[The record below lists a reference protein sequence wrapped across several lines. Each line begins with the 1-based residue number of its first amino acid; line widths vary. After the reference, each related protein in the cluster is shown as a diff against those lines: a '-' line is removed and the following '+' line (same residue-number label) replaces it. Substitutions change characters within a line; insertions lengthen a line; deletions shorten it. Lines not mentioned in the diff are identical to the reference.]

1 MSNPNQA
8 LCEAIS
14 GAIGGMI
21 STTFTYPIDVVK
33 TKMQASGTDG
43 SAKFNSAFEYVQHIL
58 RQPGG
63 FQILFVRGLSIKLA
77 WSAVGKF
84 VFYGSYAFLNGYYMS
99 LISRGSAATVR
110 DALIMG
116 YLAEVLTVPCT
127 LPFEAIATRLQTS
140 KGTGAWGAI
149 SNIYNESGIKGFYKS
164 LAAYWILNWQ
174 SAIVNTIFNQF
185 KAWYS
190 KLLPS
195 YASLMPH
202 YTYTFPDPMT
212 FFWFHY
218 EKELN
223 GNQLNPKAIEGN
235 KFSFWIP
242 LFAICFSYASALFAA
257 GYSISA
263 LPRPY
268 RHLTRFCWVQFLVAL
283 DYALC
288 FL

>member
-1 MSNPNQA
+1 
-8 LCEAIS
+8 
-14 GAIGGMI
+14 
-21 STTFTYPIDVVK
+21 
-33 TKMQASGTDG
+33 
-43 SAKFNSAFEYVQHIL
+43 
-58 RQPGG
+58 
-63 FQILFVRGLSIKLA
+63 
-77 WSAVGKF
+77 
-84 VFYGSYAFLNGYYMS
+84 MS

-283 DYALC
+283 GRIVTVLSKRLIYSAHLFACFYRLC
-288 FL
+288 IMFPVIRVKTLLQAERKKVQKESSSPCISTNGPELKSQAEKHSTPTSLSSSASTSTPLTSKPSDEEPGVSKWVYFPC

>member
-1 MSNPNQA
+1 
-8 LCEAIS
+8 
-14 GAIGGMI
+14 
-21 STTFTYPIDVVK
+21 
-33 TKMQASGTDG
+33 
-43 SAKFNSAFEYVQHIL
+43 
-58 RQPGG
+58 
-63 FQILFVRGLSIKLA
+63 VRGLSIKLA

-185 KAWYS
+185 KAWLLNFRTS
-190 KLLPS
+190 KTLSTFDSFLLGAVSRCIGLCIMFPVIRVKTLLQAERKKVQKESSSPCISTNGPELKSQAEKHSTPTSLSSSASTSTPLTSKPS
-195 YASLMPH
+195 DEEPGVWSVLVQLYNSPAGLQALYRGLGPELLRGVISTAIVLSV
-202 YTYTFPDPMT
+202 
-212 FFWFHY
+212 
-218 EKELN
+218 KE
-223 GNQLNPKAIEGN
+223 QA
-235 KFSFWIP
+235 
-242 LFAICFSYASALFAA
+242 FAA
-257 GYSISA
+257 VSRTLSLLG
-263 LPRPY
+263 RG
-268 RHLTRFCWVQFLVAL
+268 
-283 DYALC
+283 
-288 FL
+288 